1 MGAAK
6 YIARILSVANGRAVG
21 AAAAIAVVSLLA
33 TDSAASTGPKGWD
46 ALSTELLQPVAEDGQ
61 LPNSSIPMA
70 LASDGR
76 GFLWIGTQNGLARW
90 DGQRFRIFNSG
101 AGAGALPDSQVE
113 VLHTDPQGRLWVG
126 TSSGGLARY
135 DPQSDRFATY
145 AIAQGLSHVGVHAL
159 ADAQGGGT
167 WIGTEAGLDLLPGR
181 KGAIQHIVAAAD
193 QQDARQAFKSGV
205 TALATDGSG
214 ALWVGTPHGLFRR
227 DQRSGRMSAIRLGAF
242 EPPKINALMI
252 ASDGRVWIGTNGRGA
267 YVAALDDTR
276 PKPIPATLTKGLSGL
291 GMRVRALLEP
301 SPGDVWLGTYDD
313 GLLAVDPHR
322 LEAHRIRLGN
332 GALLYGDENIRA
344 LHRGPGGLVFIASNS
359 AVTRYDPRGGA
370 FATLLGGAAP
380 TATLGERTPVSILEN
395 SDGRIWLGYI
405 SHGVDLIDA
414 VAGGIFHAGN
424 IPGLPKVPVRQLT
437 RGTDGAVLLATDG
450 GLFRSDANA
459 RRARQLPQPGRS
471 NDARVED
478 MVRDG
483 RRLWVAGQDGVWRY
497 RLGLNDV
504 PSADVTLAAD
514 QLTDRRVEVLTLDPG
529 GRLWIGTDNGLN
541 LYDPLTQRVQRFV
554 PGPDDATTPRGFISN
569 VAIDAAGRIWVA
581 TFGRG
586 LSVADPAP
594 PGHAYR
600 FRHIGVADGLPN
612 ANVDRVLEDRQG
624 YIWASTDA
632 GLARI
637 DPRTLHVRAFQLAE
651 GVPVASF
658 FYNAGVRTRRDE
670 LLFAGRGGLVVVR
683 PELLRPVRIH
693 APLVVTEVRVHG
705 HVLAGDPFLG
715 GASNAPLR
723 LRPGDGGFE
732 IAFAALD
739 YGAPERVQYAYRLA
753 GAGRP
758 WLEADSTR
766 RVASFSNLAP
776 GNYRLEIRATDP
788 SGTWPQQILRL
799 PITVEPSWTQTVW
812 FHILEVLLSAALVLL
827 IIRWRTAQLHDRR
840 CELEALVADRTRV
853 LQTQTAELI
862 EARARAEGLAQ
873 AKSDFLANMSHEIRT
888 PLNGVVAVADLLSR
902 SDLPEKARSMAEI
915 IRASGDTL
923 QRLLSDILDVS
934 RIESGKIT
942 IEAAPFHL
950 GAMLRSVAGL
960 SQLKCDEKG
969 VRLTVEIE
977 PAIDGM
983 VMGDMVRVRQV
994 ITNLL
999 SNAVKFTE
1007 RGEVRL
1013 VASRTAEGRARFLVT
1028 DTGVGFS
1035 MGEKAK
1041 VLGRFE
1047 QADSSITRRFG
1058 GTGLG
1063 LSICCDLVA
1072 LMSGTLDCDGAL
1084 GIGARFWMELPLEPA
1099 TEFEETSTSPAPTK
1113 AEQQQR
1119 LRILLADDHPTNRKV
1134 VELML
1139 DPDLAELTSVENGR
1153 QALDA
1158 FQAAEFDLILMDMQ
1172 MPVMDG
1178 LTAIVEIRLR
1188 ERTTNARRTPVIML
1202 TANALPEHMAS
1213 AASAGADLHLSKPFT
1228 AAALFQ
1234 AIDTALSAADGVAVA
1249 A

>member
-1 MGAAK
+1 M
-6 YIARILSVANGRAVG
+6 
-21 AAAAIAVVSLLA
+21 
-33 TDSAASTGPKGWD
+33 
-46 ALSTELLQPVAEDGQ
+46 
-61 LPNSSIPMA
+61 
-70 LASDGR
+70 
-76 GFLWIGTQNGLARW
+76 
-90 DGQRFRIFNSG
+90 
-101 AGAGALPDSQVE
+101 
-113 VLHTDPQGRLWVG
+113 
-126 TSSGGLARY
+126 
-135 DPQSDRFATY
+135 
-145 AIAQGLSHVGVHAL
+145 
-159 ADAQGGGT
+159 
-167 WIGTEAGLDLLPGR
+167 
-181 KGAIQHIVAAAD
+181 
-193 QQDARQAFKSGV
+193 
-205 TALATDGSG
+205 
-214 ALWVGTPHGLFRR
+214 
-227 DQRSGRMSAIRLGAF
+227 
-242 EPPKINALMI
+242 
-252 ASDGRVWIGTNGRGA
+252 
-267 YVAALDDTR
+267 
-276 PKPIPATLTKGLSGL
+276 
-291 GMRVRALLEP
+291 
-301 SPGDVWLGTYDD
+301 
-313 GLLAVDPHR
+313 
-322 LEAHRIRLGN
+322 
-332 GALLYGDENIRA
+332 
-344 LHRGPGGLVFIASNS
+344 FIASNS
-359 AVTRYDPRGGA
+359 AITRYDPRDRA
-370 FATLLGGAAP
+370 FATLLGGEAP
-380 TATLGERTPVSILEN
+380 TATLGERTPVSVLEN
-395 SDGRIWLGYI
+395 TDGRIWLGYI

-414 VAGGIFHAGN
+414 VAGSIFHAGN

-437 RGTDGAVLLATDG
+437 RGTNGAVLLATDA

-459 RRARQLPQPGRS
+459 RHAHQLPQPGRD
-471 NDARVED
+471 NDARVAD

-483 RRLWVAGQDGVWRY
+483 QRLWVAGQDGVWRY
-497 RLGLNDV
+497 RLGSDDV
-504 PSADVTLAAD
+504 PSADLTVAAD
-514 QLTDRRVEVLTLDPG
+514 QLTDRRVEVMTLDPR

-541 LYDPLTQRVQRFV
+541 LYDPLTQHVQRFV
-554 PGPDDATTPRGFISN
+554 PGPSDATTPRGFISN
-569 VAIDAAGRIWVA
+569 VTIDSAGRVWVA

-586 LSVADPAP
+586 LSVADPTP
-594 PGHAYR
+594 PGQAYR

-612 ANVDRVLEDRQG
+612 TNVDRILEDRRG
-624 YIWASTDA
+624 YIWVSTDA

-637 DPRTLHVRAFQLAE
+637 DPRTLQIRAFQLSE
-651 GVPVASF
+651 GVPIASF

-683 PELLRPVRIH
+683 PELLKPVHTH

-705 HVLAGDPFLG
+705 HVLAGNPFLG
-715 GASNAPLR
+715 EAQNAPLHI
-723 LRPGDGGFE
+723 RPGDGGFE

-758 WLEADSTR
+758 WIEADATR

-776 GNYRLEIRATDP
+776 GSYHLEIRAIDP
-788 SGTWPQQILRL
+788 SGAWPQQILRL
-799 PITVEPSWTQTVW
+799 PITVEPSLTQTIW
-812 FHILEVLLSAALVLL
+812 FHILEVLLSVALVLL

-902 SDLPEKARSMAEI
+902 SDLPEKARGMAEI

-969 VRLTVEIE
+969 VRLTIEIE
-977 PAIDGM
+977 PAIDSM
-983 VMGDMVRVRQV
+983 VTGDMVRVRQV
-994 ITNLL
+994 VTNLL

-1013 VASRTAEGRARFLVT
+1013 VASRTAEGRAHFLVA

-1063 LSICCDLVA
+1063 LSICCDLAA
-1072 LMSGTLDCDGAL
+1072 LMNGTLDCDGEL
-1084 GIGARFWMELPLEPA
+1084 GVGARFWMELPLEPA
-1099 TEFEETSTSPAPTK
+1099 AEVDDASTNPEPIKS
-1113 AEQQQR
+1113 EQQQR
-1119 LRILLADDHPTNRKV
+1119 LRVLLADDHPTNRKV
-1134 VELML
+1134 VQLML
-1139 DPDLAELTSVENGR
+1139 DEDLADLTSVEDGQ

-1158 FQAAEFDLILMDMQ
+1158 FQVGEFDLILMDMQ

-1178 LTAIVEIRLR
+1178 LTAIVKIR
-1188 ERTTNARRTPVIML
+1188 ERERSTNSRRTPVIML
-1202 TANALPEHMAS
+1202 TANALPEHLAS

-1234 AIDTALSAADGVAVA
+1234 AIDTALSAADAVA
-1249 A
+1249 MAA